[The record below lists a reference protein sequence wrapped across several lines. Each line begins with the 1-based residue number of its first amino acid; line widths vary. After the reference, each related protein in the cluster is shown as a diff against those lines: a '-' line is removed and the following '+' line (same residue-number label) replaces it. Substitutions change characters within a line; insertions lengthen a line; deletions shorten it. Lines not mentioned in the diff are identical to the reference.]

1 MDVKTKV
8 RPVALFY
15 GNSPSIIS
23 VKIKPENTDEI
34 LNSIEDKWKE
44 FLPYQEYR
52 MSFMDESFA
61 DMYSNVSRM
70 RTLFTWFSA
79 LTILIACLGLFTL
92 SAYMSEQRSKEMSI
106 RKVLGASAKGIFS
119 LLTKQ
124 FIMLVGIAFIIA
136 VPITLY
142 FMDRWLR
149 DYEYRIDISWQTF
162 VFAGIFAI
170 SISIVTIGFHAIKSA
185 ITNPIKSL
193 RTE

>member
-1 MDVKTKV
+1 
-8 RPVALFY
+8 LFY

-23 VKIKPENTDEI
+23 VKIKPENAKEI
-34 LNSIEDKWKE
+34 LNSIEDTWKE

-124 FIMLVGIAFIIA
+124 FIMLVGIAFLIA

-142 FMDRWLR
+142 FMNKWLQ

-162 VFAGIFAI
+162 VFAGLFATT
-170 SISIVTIGFHAIKSA
+170 ISIVTVGFHAIKSA
-185 ITNPIKSL
+185 IINPIKSL